1 MALQVTPPI
10 LIQIIGDHKMSF
22 TIRPV
27 TANDSDEILSIYSPY
42 ITDTVLTFEYE
53 VPSKEAFRRRVEDVL
68 ENYPYLAAVEDGRII
83 GYAYAHRARERKA
96 YDWYAEL
103 SVYTRQGWGKKGV
116 GTALY
121 SALREI
127 LKAQNI
133 QIITAVISAP
143 NPPSEA
149 LHKKVGFV
157 QSGLHPKTGFKHGQ
171 WRDTLCMDLP
181 LTERDAPPAPFIPYP
196 DLDRDMVL
204 KICGKY
210 SE

>member
-1 MALQVTPPI
+1 
-10 LIQIIGDHKMSF
+10 MSF

-27 TANDSDEILSIYSPY
+27 TVYDSDEILSVYAPY

-53 VPSKEAFRRRVEDVL
+53 VPTKEAFRRRVESVL
-68 ENYPYLAAVEDGRII
+68 ECYPYLAAVEDGRII

-103 SVYTRQGWGKKGV
+103 SVYTRQGCSKKGV

-121 SALREI
+121 SALIEI
-127 LKAQNI
+127 LKLQNI
-133 QIITAVISAP
+133 QVITAVISAP

-157 QSGLHPKTGFKHGQ
+157 QSGLHPRTGFKHGQ

-181 LTERDAPPAPFIPYP
+181 VTERDAPPAPFVPFP
-196 DLDRDMVL
+196 DTDMDTVL
-204 KICGKY
+204 GICRKY
-210 SE
+210 SI

>member
-1 MALQVTPPI
+1 
-10 LIQIIGDHKMSF
+10 MSF
-22 TIRPV
+22 TVRPV
-27 TANDSDEILSIYSPY
+27 TAQDSDEILTVYEPY
-42 ITDTVLTFEYE
+42 ITDTVLTFEYD
-53 VPSKEAFRRRVEDVL
+53 VPSKEAFRQRVEGVL
-68 ENYPYLAAVEDGRII
+68 EGYPYLAAVEDGRII

-103 SVYTRQGWGKKGV
+103 SVYVAMGLEKKGV

-121 SALREI
+121 SALIE
-127 LKAQNI
+127 LAKAQNI
-133 QIITAVISAP
+133 QVLTAVISAP

-181 LTERDAPPAPFIPYP
+181 ITERDAPPEPFIPYP
-196 DLDRDMVL
+196 DMDRDMVL
-204 KICGKY
+204 EICRKY
-210 SE
+210 SG

>member
-1 MALQVTPPI
+1 
-10 LIQIIGDHKMSF
+10 MSF
-22 TIRPV
+22 TLRPV
-27 TANDSDEILSIYSPY
+27 TVEDSDEILSIYAPY

-53 VPSKEAFRRRVEDVL
+53 VPSGEAFRRRVEDIIAD
-68 ENYPYLAAVEDGRII
+68 YPYLAAVEEGRII

-103 SVYTRQGWGKKGV
+103 SVYTKQGCGKKGV

-121 SALREI
+121 KALIE
-127 LKAQNI
+127 LLTAQNI
-133 QIITAVISAP
+133 QVLTAVISAP

-149 LHKKVGFV
+149 LHKKTGFV
-157 QSGLHPKTGFKHGQ
+157 QTGLHPKTGFKHGQ

-181 LTERDAPPAPFIPYP
+181 ITERDAPPEPFIPYP
-196 DLDRDMVL
+196 QLDEGMVL
-204 KICGKY
+204 EVCRKY

>member
-1 MALQVTPPI
+1 
-10 LIQIIGDHKMSF
+10 MSF

-27 TANDSDEILSIYSPY
+27 TVQDSDEILSIYAPY

-53 VPSKEAFRRRVEDVL
+53 VPSAEAFRRRVEDIVAA
-68 ENYPYLAAVEDGRII
+68 YPYLAAIEDGRII

-103 SVYTRQGWGKKGV
+103 SVYTRQGCGRKGV

-121 SALREI
+121 KALIE
-127 LKAQNI
+127 LLAAQNI
-133 QIITAVISAP
+133 QVLTAVISAP

-171 WRDTLCMDLP
+171 WRDTLCLDLP
-181 LTERDAPPAPFIPYP
+181 ITDRSEAPEPFIPYP
-196 DLDRDMVL
+196 LLDRELVL
-204 KICGKY
+204 NVCDKY
-210 SE
+210 VTG